1 MNVTW
6 MSELREFYEI
16 ILGCGGG
23 MFKLV
28 DVNQETNTIT
38 VMHNGNESTINV
50 PNVELT
56 TGFNSGTQIEQHTLI
71 EILRVELARTKRLD
85 KFEIMIKLSLVFNKM
100 AIEVFRT
107 DGGICTPIKRYY
119 FCVY

>member
-1 MNVTW
+1 MTW